1 MKLRSV
7 FFAACLS
14 VPLASIFA
22 GGIVTNT
29 NQSATWTR
37 NPSTA
42 ASLGTEAVYYNPAAT
57 ALLGPGLSFSISNQS
72 IFQKRE
78 IENFYSQLNQNL
90 YKGTVNAPVFPT
102 IYAAYNIN
110 RLSVSFGFNPIG
122 GGGSAEFQNGLPAFA
137 LPPSDLVPALA
148 KQGVTDYRLD
158 AYFQGSS
165 IYLGYQ
171 FGIAYKIND
180 NISVFGGLRYVA
192 PKNTY
197 EGYLRNVEVNAGGN
211 WIKASDF
218 LAGIS
223 AQLQSMTTVPASLQ
237 PLIDGG
243 GGSLTLAQAQGA
255 GYIPADKRAQ
265 IEQGLAAILTSQNIP
280 VSNIPYMN
288 IAQIQGAYSA
298 ASPSLLAQ
306 AQGTSLKSRLLR
318 DQNADVEQT
327 GSGITPI
334 IGVNLSLLEKKLN
347 IGIKYEFATQMEV
360 KNKTTLDFVTD
371 SVLANGTNPARAVT
385 MFPNGAKIPADMPA
399 LLSVGVSYKMLD
411 KLSLSSSLY
420 YYFDKS
426 VEYGKKLLKDGQ
438 MEYVK
443 NDEVIDGNFIDWALG
458 AEYQINSKL
467 LVSTGYMFGK
477 QDVKQTFQSDM
488 NYSISSHTYCV
499 GGKYSISPKFDVNLG
514 LSWSKYEKGK
524 KHAAFS
530 KNSSEIALET
540 YMKDTFIVGV
550 GVDIRLSK

>member
-7 FFAACLS
+7 FFAACLA
-14 VPLASIFA
+14 VPAVSLFA

-29 NQSATWTR
+29 NQSASWTR

-42 ASLGTEAVYYNPAAT
+42 ATLSTEAVYYNPAAT

-72 IFQKRE
+72 VFQKRE
-78 IENFYSQLNQNL
+78 IENFYSGLNQNL

-102 IYAAYNIN
+102 VYAAYNIN
-110 RLSVSFGFNPIG
+110 RLSISFGFNPIG
-122 GGGSAEFQNGLPAFA
+122 GGGSAEFKNGLPAFA

-158 AYFQGSS
+158 AYFKGSS
-165 IYLGYQ
+165 IYFGYQ

-180 NISVFGGLRYVA
+180 NISVFGGLRYVS

-197 EGYLRNVEVNAGGN
+197 EGYLRDVEVNAGGN

-218 LAGIS
+218 LGGIS

-243 GGSLTLAQAQGA
+243 YGSLTLSQVA
-255 GYIPADKRAQ
+255 GSIPATQRAQ
-265 IEQGLAAILTSQNIP
+265 IEQGLAVILASQNVP
-280 VSNIPYMN
+280 VTNIPYMN

-306 AQGTSLKSRLLR
+306 AQGTSLKSKLLR
-318 DQNADVEQT
+318 DQKADVEQT

-334 IGVNLSLLEKKLN
+334 IGVNLSLLDKKLN
-347 IGIKYEFATQMEV
+347 IGLKYEFATQMEV

-371 SVLANGTNPARAVT
+371 SVPATGTTAARAIT
-385 MFPNGAKIPADMPA
+385 MFPDGAKTPADMPA
-399 LLSVGVSYKMLD
+399 MLSAGVAYKISD
-411 KLSLSSSLY
+411 KLSVSSSLY

-426 VEYGKKLLKDGQ
+426 VEYGKKLPNADGDL
-438 MEYVK
+438 EYVK
-443 NDEVIDGNFIDWALG
+443 NDKVIDGNFIDWALG
-458 AEYQINSKL
+458 AEYQLTEKL

-477 QDVKQTFQSDM
+477 QDVKQVFQSDM
-488 NYSISSHTYCV
+488 NYSISSHTYCI

-524 KHAAFS
+524 KHAKFS

-550 GVDIRLSK
+550 GVNVKLGK